1 MAARNTASKRS
12 GAERKPSARSTRR
25 KRPSLN
31 QQYVTDFLSEMLV
44 VEQGGA
50 KLYQKALD
58 QLEHPE
64 LESKLKE
71 FLQETERHAELCS
84 AMLEAA
90 GGDAEYMSPGATA
103 AEQKAAGLLKVKVPQ
118 GLVDLNNVENLVL
131 AETKDR
137 WDWQTLA
144 TLAPNIE
151 GSELK
156 RMASSAV
163 REVGKQENDHA
174 TWSQKVLTKLA
185 KEASMHQ
192 QIEGME
198 RSEEADEDV
207 VQEKSR

>member
-1 MAARNTASKRS
+1 MAARNTASTRS
-12 GAERKPSARSTRR
+12 GAERKPSGRSTKR

-31 QQYVTDFLSEMLV
+31 SQYLIDFLSEMLA

-90 GGDAEYMSPGATA
+90 GGDAAYMSAGAKA

-118 GLVDLNNVENLVL
+118 GLADLNNVENLVL

-137 WDWQTLA
+137 WDWQTFA

-198 RSEEADEDV
+198 RSEEADDA
-207 VQEKSR
+207 VQERSR

>member
-1 MAARNTASKRS
+1 MAARNTASKRPS
-12 GAERKPSARSTRR
+12 AERKPSARSTRG

-31 QQYVTDFLSEMLV
+31 QQYVTDFLSEMLA

-50 KLYQKALD
+50 RLYQKALD

-90 GGDAEYMSPGATA
+90 GGDAEYMSPGAKA
-103 AEQKAAGLLKVKVPQ
+103 AEQKAAGLLKIKVPK
-118 GLVDLNNVENLVL
+118 GLADLNNLENLVL

-144 TLAPNIE
+144 ALAPNIE

-156 RMASSAV
+156 RMAGSAV
-163 REVGKQENDHA
+163 REVGKQENGHA

-185 KEASMHQ
+185 KEASMRQ
-192 QIEGME
+192 QMEDME
-198 RSEEADEDV
+198 RSEEADEDA
-207 VQEKSR
+207 VQEK

>member
-1 MAARNTASKRS
+1 MAARNTASTRS
-12 GAERKPSARSTRR
+12 GAERKPSGRSTKR
-25 KRPSLN
+25 KRQSLN
-31 QQYVTDFLSEMLV
+31 SQYLIDFLSEMLA
-44 VEQGGA
+44 VEQGGT

-64 LESKLKE
+64 LKSKLKE

-90 GGDAEYMSPGATA
+90 GGDAEYMSAGAKA

-118 GLVDLNNVENLVL
+118 GLADLNNVENLVL

-137 WDWQTLA
+137 WDWQMFA
-144 TLAPNIE
+144 TLAPDIE

-156 RMASSAV
+156 RMAISAV

-174 TWSQKVLTKLA
+174 TWSQRILTKLA

-192 QIEGME
+192 QIEGKG
-198 RSEEADEDV
+198 RSEEAAEAA
-207 VQEKSR
+207 VQERSR

>member
-1 MAARNTASKRS
+1 MAARNTASTRS
-12 GAERKPSARSTRR
+12 GAERKPSGRSTKR

-31 QQYVTDFLSEMLV
+31 SQYLIDFLSEMLA

-90 GGDAEYMSPGATA
+90 GGDAEYMSGGAKA

-118 GLVDLNNVENLVL
+118 GLADLNNVENLVL

-137 WDWQTLA
+137 WDWQTFA

-156 RMASSAV
+156 RMAISAV

-192 QIEGME
+192 QIEGTE
-198 RSEEADEDV
+198 RSEEAA
-207 VQEKSR
+207 VQERSR

>member
-1 MAARNTASKRS
+1 MAARNTNSKGS
-12 GAERKPSARSTRR
+12 GARRKPSGRSSKR
-25 KRPSLN
+25 KRSSLN
-31 QQYVTDFLSEMLV
+31 AQYLIDFLSEMLA

-64 LESKLKE
+64 LESKLRE

-90 GGDAEYMSPGATA
+90 GGDAEYMSPGAKA

-118 GLVDLNNVENLVL
+118 GLADLNNIENLVL

-151 GSELK
+151 DSELK
-156 RMASSAV
+156 RMANSAV

-192 QIEGME
+192 QIEGRE
-198 RSEEADEDV
+198 RSEDEDA
-207 VQEKSR
+207 VQ